1 MFALDRHI
9 ERWIVDH
16 RVSSLNWLFVLL
28 SHVGSYGAVWLAVA
42 VVLAML
48 RRQPALF
55 VRVLVAD
62 AAAELTSAALKWAI
76 PRHRPRLHALV
87 PMPHGHSFPSGHA
100 ATSFACA
107 TVLAAAAAPRGRA
120 AFYSLAVLIA
130 FSRLYNGVHFPLD
143 VIAGA
148 ALGVAIGVA
157 VRALRPR
164 EALRRRSPQDSP
176 AG

>member
-1 MFALDRHI
+1 VIRLDRHI
-9 ERWIVDH
+9 ERWIVGH
-16 RVSSLNWLFVLL
+16 RAGWLNWLFVLL
-28 SHVGSYGAVWLAVA
+28 SHVGAYGAIWLAVA
-42 VVLAML
+42 VVLGAL

-55 VRVLVAD
+55 VQVLAAD
-62 AAAELTSAALKWAI
+62 ASAELLSGALKWAI
-76 PRHRPRLHALV
+76 PRHRPRLHSLV

-107 TVLAAAAAPRGRA
+107 TVIAGAAPRWRLACYALA
-120 AFYSLAVLIA
+120 ALIA

-148 ALGVAIGVA
+148 ALGIAIGFA
-157 VRALRPR
+157 IRALRR
-164 EALRRRSPQDSP
+164 RGALRRRSPQDSP

>member
-1 MFALDRHI
+1 M
-9 ERWIVDH
+9 
-16 RVSSLNWLFVLL
+16 LL
-28 SHVGSYGAVWLAVA
+28 SHVGSYGAVWLLLA
-42 VVLAML
+42 VVLAAL
-48 RRQPALF
+48 RRQPAL
-55 VRVLVAD
+55 VVEVLAAD
-62 AAAELTSAALKWAI
+62 AVAELTSAALKWAI
-76 PRHRPRLHALV
+76 PLHRPRLHALV

-107 TVLAAAAAPRGRA
+107 TVLAAAAPRWRV

-148 ALGVAIGVA
+148 VLGVAIGIGI
-157 VRALRPR
+157 RALRPR

>member
-1 MFALDRHI
+1 MIRLDRHI
-9 ERWIVDH
+9 ERWIVGH
-16 RVSSLNWLFVLL
+16 RISSLNWLFVLL
-28 SHVGSYGAVWLAVA
+28 SHVGTYGAVWL
-42 VVLAML
+42 VLAIVLALL
-48 RRQPALF
+48 RRRPSVF
-55 VRVLVAD
+55 VQVLAAD
-62 AAAELTSAALKWAI
+62 AVAELTSTALKWAV

-87 PMPHGHSFPSGHA
+87 PMPQSHSFPSGHA

-107 TVLAAAAAPRGRA
+107 TVLAAAAPRWRV